1 MLGKIIVRFMSIVL
15 NVVGVLLL
23 IAGTIGGGMFAAEA
37 DVNVLLGIV
46 GGFIVSFLLVV
57 VTCGLSFLVV
67 EINNNLIR
75 IRDALQSKP

>member
-23 IAGTIGGGMFAAEA
+23 ITGTIGGGKYAAQEDA
-37 DVNVLLGIV
+37 NILLGGIA
-46 GGFIVSFLLVV
+46 GFIASFLVV
-57 VTCGLSFLVV
+57 AVTCGVSFLVV

-75 IRDALQSKP
+75 IRDALQSRT